1 MSTPPR
7 SAAHPQTGAAA
18 PRDIMEIER
27 AISRIAHMLTR
38 AKQHD
43 RTVAEAGVPV
53 DRAAVPLLRALADAP
68 GPLRPGELA
77 VLLAVEAPHVTRQV
91 QRLERAGYVERVP
104 DPDDGRAQRVRITGA
119 GLEAFERIRAAGRQW
134 MADALAAWSPDER
147 AQLAGLVH
155 RMVDD
160 FLAHSE
166 RLARCESRTGE

>member
-18 PRDIMEIER
+18 PPDIVEIER
-27 AISRIAHMLTR
+27 ALSRVAHMLTR

-43 RTVAEAGVPV
+43 RTVAVAGVPV
-53 DRAAVPLLRALADAP
+53 DRAAVPLLGALADAP

-77 VLLAVEAPHVTRQV
+77 VRLAVEAPHVTRQV

-119 GLEAFERIRAAGRQW
+119 GLEAVERVRAAGRQW
-134 MADALAAWSPDER
+134 MAEALGGWSPQER
-147 AQLAGLVH
+147 SQLAGLVH

-166 RLARCESRTGE
+166 HLARCEGRGGE